1 MPILS
6 FIALC
11 LIWGTTWLAIKI
23 GLQDFPP
30 VLSAGARFLVAA
42 LFLLLILKLKRVATP
57 ADWSEYKYPAI
68 FGIFNG
74 INYGLIYLGEQHI
87 SSSMTA
93 ILNTALPFFS
103 TLLAYFILKEEINL
117 QKIAALIL
125 GFTGVA
131 IVFGSDLGNISP
143 QVLMGQAAIVLA
155 AFLYSMGSVLLKRN
169 QGSPDPLWSVTI
181 QMAVSAGVLLVVGI
195 PLEWGATVR
204 ITLPGVL
211 SFLYLAVFGSAV
223 AFLLYNSLLKIWQI
237 SRVSYISLIT
247 PLIASLVGGLW
258 FNEPFNS
265 RLIFGFALVL
275 AGMVLV
281 NLQFIC
287 HKD

>member
-1 MPILS
+1 
-6 FIALC
+6 
-11 LIWGTTWLAIKI
+11 
-23 GLQDFPP
+23 
-30 VLSAGARFLVAA
+30 
-42 LFLLLILKLKRVATP
+42 
-57 ADWSEYKYPAI
+57 
-68 FGIFNG
+68 
-74 INYGLIYLGEQHI
+74 
-87 SSSMTA
+87 
-93 ILNTALPFFS
+93 
-103 TLLAYFILKEEINL
+103 LAYFILREEINL
-117 QKIAALIL
+117 QKTAALIL
-125 GFTGVA
+125 GFSGVA

-143 QVLMGQAAIVLA
+143 QVLMGQAAIVVA

-204 ITLPGVL
+204 ITLPGIL

-237 SRVSYISLIT
+237 SRVSYTSLVT